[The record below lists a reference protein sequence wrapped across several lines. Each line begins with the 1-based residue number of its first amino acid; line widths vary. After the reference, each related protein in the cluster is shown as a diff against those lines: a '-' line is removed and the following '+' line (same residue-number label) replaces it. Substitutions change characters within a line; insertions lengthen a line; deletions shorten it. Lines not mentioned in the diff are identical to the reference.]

1 MKEVRSVL
9 HAIFRCLL
17 KTLDDGELRR
27 RGCLGQGKTC
37 RLIHISNF
45 AGRFCPALWRMG
57 TKSVCRTQVHKLSTG
72 RRKSPVE
79 QGFGIVSGF
88 VFFRK
93 SQRNRKI
100 LFEFGCGRATNG
112 IGSGWILILDRH
124 RL

>member
-45 AGRFCPALWRMG
+45 AGRFCQLLWRMG
-57 TKSVCRTQVHKLSTG
+57 TKSVCRRKLHKLSTERG
-72 RRKSPVE
+72 KLLAG
-79 QGFGIVSGF
+79 QDFGIISGF
-88 VFFRK
+88 AFSSKFRRIGKFF
-93 SQRNRKI
+93 SS
-100 LFEFGCGRATNG
+100 FGADSRQMASAVDGF
-112 IGSGWILILDRH
+112 
-124 RL
+124 

>member
-45 AGRFCPALWRMG
+45 ADRFCQVLWRMG
-57 TKSVCRTQVHKLSTG
+57 TKLVCRRQVHKLSTG
-72 RRKSPVE
+72 RRKSAAW
-79 QGFGIVSGF
+79 QDFGIILGF
-88 VFFRK
+88 AFSRKFRRIGKFF
-93 SQRNRKI
+93 SS
-100 LFEFGCGRATNG
+100 FGAGARQMASAVDG
-112 IGSGWILILDRH
+112 F
-124 RL
+124 